1 MNNNIIEQVYKCDFV
16 FGSDP
21 LVEFD
26 IFSKERKRLIDLR
39 DFDNMI
45 SAIDGLI
52 LKNNTVKSVKSTK
65 TKQSSFRYKKYDT
78 APLKINKLYKELKG
92 KNFIHPDTK
101 LVNFKKVFSGGE
113 IEEPIIWVGMISEL
127 WYFITQ
133 LHNDLKYVENLKLE
147 VWTVAMNCF
156 VQEDG
161 TPYGRKKIKNQK
173 APKTSISID
182 KALTTLNL
190 PSTLSRK

>member
-52 LKNNTVKSVKSTK
+52 LKNNTV
-65 TKQSSFRYKKYDT
+65 
-78 APLKINKLYKELKG
+78 
-92 KNFIHPDTK
+92 
-101 LVNFKKVFSGGE
+101 
-113 IEEPIIWVGMISEL
+113 
-127 WYFITQ
+127 
-133 LHNDLKYVENLKLE
+133 
-147 VWTVAMNCF
+147 
-156 VQEDG
+156 
-161 TPYGRKKIKNQK
+161 
-173 APKTSISID
+173 
-182 KALTTLNL
+182 
-190 PSTLSRK
+190 